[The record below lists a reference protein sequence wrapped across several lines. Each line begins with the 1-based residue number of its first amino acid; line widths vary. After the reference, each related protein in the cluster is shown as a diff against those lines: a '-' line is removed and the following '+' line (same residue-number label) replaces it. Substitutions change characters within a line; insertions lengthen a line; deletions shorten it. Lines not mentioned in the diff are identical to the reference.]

1 MEETK
6 WLDLL
11 LYTDRLNRSVKEA
24 GWNYADKEKVYSL
37 KDSVVQTLLRAKP
50 DGVNFELYYVP
61 YFKYSSATKD
71 RAGALMRQ
79 DGSKYPFEYYLSQ
92 VEPSEYDYEVPEK
105 ALVEVTVE
113 CLGQE
118 FSFHMPLDKITECGY
133 VISSLE
139 RKVWINSTDFH
150 HSQLLKFEPHI
161 KELLSHV
168 SE

>member
-1 MEETK
+1 MFRISNIPAPQKTAPV
-6 WLDLL
+6 LL
-11 LYTDRLNRSVKEA
+11 CARTAANIRLN
-24 GWNYADKEKVYSL
+24 
-37 KDSVVQTLLRAKP
+37 T
-50 DGVNFELYYVP
+50 
-61 YFKYSSATKD
+61 T
-71 RAGALMRQ
+71 
-79 DGSKYPFEYYLSQ
+79 
-92 VEPSEYDYEVPEK
+92 PSEYDYEVPEK

-150 HSQLLKFEPHI
+150 HSLLLKFEPHI

>member
-1 MEETK
+1 
-6 WLDLL
+6 
-11 LYTDRLNRSVKEA
+11 
-24 GWNYADKEKVYSL
+24 
-37 KDSVVQTLLRAKP
+37 
-50 DGVNFELYYVP
+50 
-61 YFKYSSATKD
+61 
-71 RAGALMRQ
+71 MRQ

-105 ALVEVTVE
+105 ALVEVAVE

-118 FSFHMPLDKITECGY
+118 FNFHMPLDKITECGY

-161 KELLSHV
+161 KELLSQV
-168 SE
+168 NE

>member
-1 MEETK
+1 MEEKK

-24 GWNYADKEKVYSL
+24 GWNYADKEKVYGL

-61 YFKYSSATKD
+61 YFKYSGATKD

-79 DGSKYPFEYYLSQ
+79 DGNKYPFEYYLSQ

-105 ALVEVTVE
+105 ALRSDSGVPRSGV
-113 CLGQE
+113 
-118 FSFHMPLDKITECGY
+118 
-133 VISSLE
+133 
-139 RKVWINSTDFH
+139 
-150 HSQLLKFEPHI
+150 QLPHAARQNNRVRI
-161 KELLSHV
+161 CNILS
-168 SE
+168 